1 MDKIRRVCRPV
12 SLVLAMVMVMLSGP
26 YQYTM
31 AAMVQTE
38 SVVSMAQGNDARQ
51 YVNSVLARQDVQA
64 AFTEQGIDPLEAQER
79 INSLSDAELV
89 SLADKLANMPAGG
102 DIGIVSAL
110 LIIFLVIVILKVL

>member
-1 MDKIRRVCRPV
+1 MDKLRRVCRPV
-12 SLVLAMVMVMLSGP
+12 SLILAMVMIMLSGP

-38 SVVSMAQGNDARQ
+38 SVVSMAQGNDARE
-51 YVNSVLARQDVQA
+51 YVNSVLAREEVQA

-79 INSLSDAELV
+79 VNSLSDAELV
-89 SLADKLANMPAGG
+89 SLADKMANMPAGG

-110 LIIFLVIVILKVL
+110 LIVFLVIVILKVL

>member
-1 MDKIRRVCRPV
+1 MDKLRRVCRPV
-12 SLVLAMVMVMLSGP
+12 SLILAMVIIMLSGP

-38 SVVSMAQGNDARQ
+38 SVVSMAQGNDARE
-51 YVNSVLARQDVQA
+51 YVNSVLAREEVQA

-79 INSLSDAELV
+79 VNSLSDAELV
-89 SLADKLANMPAGG
+89 SLADKMANMPAGG

-110 LIIFLVIVILKVL
+110 LIVFLVIVILKVL